1 MLDDGGT
8 GLLDERNAACPD
20 QDFCTEGTLSRLQYI
35 QRNIIA
41 PNVLAN
47 TQLIIP
53 TPRNT
58 LMVQVSKGN
67 GIAALEEETHK
78 ACRGCPIRA
87 R

>member
-1 MLDDGGT
+1 M
-8 GLLDERNAACPD
+8 P
-20 QDFCTEGTLSRLQYI
+20 
-35 QRNIIA
+35 

-47 TQLIIP
+47 TQLIHP

-58 LMVQVSKGN
+58 LIVHVSKGK
-67 GIAALEEETHK
+67 GIAALEEETQK